1 MMENEIILPK
11 ENLDMAAADREQA
24 TKEMTNKDQGE
35 VNREENLEEKLTTV
49 LEALEKNLEEAIK
62 EGIKTE
68 EIKEQP
74 AEVIPGIIKDEEIK
88 ESQEIFDAPDPRA
101 GKLRATPAARRI
113 AREFKVELQKVTG
126 SGPNGRI
133 ETDDVKKLVV
143 IQPGTFEYK
152 SKEPVVIKTNLDNIV
167 GNPKN
172 LFSTP
177 VKLEA
182 IPEKAPRPRK
192 KLKEMNHKIEKV
204 PNPELDFVPFV
215 DEDDE
220 RLKAEEAEVVTKISE
235 LDFVPFVDLKAEP
248 LREEIIVKPTPMHLL
263 YESEQEDLK
272 RKSRGQQKRKP
283 VQDENKATET
293 SEQVVAKPTPEEKNT
308 ECQSSNIQAS
318 ELKENQPAHVL
329 LETDEKEVLEPK
341 VLEPEVLEPEV
352 TEPEKVK
359 QMVEQKI
366 EPEAAVAIVEKTDE
380 IIESPAEI
388 SGATVQELTEEPEI
402 TKDHHKKNAQESTEK
417 IRVRTVRSK
426 AINRYRIKN
435 NEETPVI
442 SLTTEI
448 DMTEIKELRKKITKK
463 IEEQA
468 RYRCTYTDFLLL
480 ATSRAL
486 VTHPLINAR
495 REDDAVVAHAHVN
508 MGLTVEAEHGFI
520 VPVIPN
526 TQSMSFVEIV
536 KSRGDLLKAVKNNHL
551 PEDQNSTFTITNLGM
566 YGIRE
571 FTAIINQSNSAILSV
586 GEVVQRIRI
595 HQGEPVVRSV
605 MKISLN
611 LDQRVANGV
620 DGAKFLRDIKADMEN
635 PSLLLF

>member
-24 TKEMTNKDQGE
+24 TKEMKNKDQGE

-68 EIKEQP
+68 EIKTEEIKEQP

-88 ESQEIFDAPDPRA
+88 ESQEISDAPDPRA

-204 PNPELDFVPFV
+204 PNPALDFVPFV

-283 VQDENKATET
+283 VQDESKATET
-293 SEQVVAKPTPEEKNT
+293 SEQVVAEPTPEEKNT
-308 ECQSSNIQAS
+308 ECQSSNIQAP

-341 VLEPEVLEPEV
+341 V

-417 IRVRTVRSK
+417 NRVRTVRSK

>member
-68 EIKEQP
+68 EIKTEEIKEQP

-88 ESQEIFDAPDPRA
+88 ESQEISDAPDPRA

-204 PNPELDFVPFV
+204 PNPALDFVPFV

-283 VQDENKATET
+283 VQDESKATET
-293 SEQVVAKPTPEEKNT
+293 SEQVVAEPTPEEKNT
-308 ECQSSNIQAS
+308 ECQSSNIQAP

-341 VLEPEVLEPEV
+341 V

-380 IIESPAEI
+380 IVESPAEI
-388 SGATVQELTEEPEI
+388 SGATVQELTEEPEV

-417 IRVRTVRSK
+417 NRVRTVRSK

>member
-68 EIKEQP
+68 EIKTEEIKEQP

-88 ESQEIFDAPDPRA
+88 ESQEISDAPDPRA

-204 PNPELDFVPFV
+204 PNPALDFVPFV

-283 VQDENKATET
+283 VQDESKATET
-293 SEQVVAKPTPEEKNT
+293 SEQVVAEPTPEEKNT
-308 ECQSSNIQAS
+308 ECQSSNIQAP

-341 VLEPEVLEPEV
+341 V

-388 SGATVQELTEEPEI
+388 SGATVQELTEEPEV

-417 IRVRTVRSK
+417 NRVRTVRSK

>member
-182 IPEKAPRPRK
+182 IPEKAPRSRK

-283 VQDENKATET
+283 VQDESKATET
-293 SEQVVAKPTPEEKNT
+293 SEQVVAEPTPEEKNT
-308 ECQSSNIQAS
+308 ECQSSNIQAP

-341 VLEPEVLEPEV
+341 VTEPKV

-417 IRVRTVRSK
+417 NRVRTVRSK

>member
-74 AEVIPGIIKDEEIK
+74 AEVILGIIKDEEIK

-204 PNPELDFVPFV
+204 PNPALDFVPFV

-283 VQDENKATET
+283 VQDESKATET

-417 IRVRTVRSK
+417 NRVRTVRSK

-435 NEETPVI
+435 NGETPVI

>member
-68 EIKEQP
+68 EIKTEEIKEQP

-88 ESQEIFDAPDPRA
+88 ESLEISDAPDPRA

-204 PNPELDFVPFV
+204 PNPALDFVPFV

-283 VQDENKATET
+283 VQDESKATET
-293 SEQVVAKPTPEEKNT
+293 SEQVVAEPTPEEKNT
-308 ECQSSNIQAS
+308 ECQSSNIQAP

-341 VLEPEVLEPEV
+341 V

-380 IIESPAEI
+380 IVESPAEI
-388 SGATVQELTEEPEI
+388 SGATVQELTEEPEV

-417 IRVRTVRSK
+417 NRVRTVRSK